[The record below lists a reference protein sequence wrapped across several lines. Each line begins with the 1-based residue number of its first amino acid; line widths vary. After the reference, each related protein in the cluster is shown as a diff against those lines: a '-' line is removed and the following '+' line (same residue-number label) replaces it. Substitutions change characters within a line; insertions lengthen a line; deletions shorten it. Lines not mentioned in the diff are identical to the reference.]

1 MNAHIVPA
9 ADVRQGDLI
18 LWDGG
23 LCHVSAID
31 NRGGDTITVTR
42 RHTVVTTTIGGSM
55 SWVLTCGQASRQVA
69 GVGLSE
75 LVAVVTESEDE

>member
-1 MNAHIVPA
+1 MNARIVPA
-9 ADVRQGDLI
+9 ADVRQGDPI
-18 LWDGG
+18 LWEGG

-31 NRGGDTITVTR
+31 NRAEDTITVTR
-42 RHTVVTTTIGGSM
+42 RNTVITTVTGGSL
-55 SWVLTCGQASRQVA
+55 SWVLTCGQTSRQVA

>member
-1 MNAHIVPA
+1 MNARIVPA

-18 LWDGG
+18 LWEGG

-31 NRGGDTITVTR
+31 NRAGA
-42 RHTVVTTTIGGSM
+42 SM
-55 SWVLTCGQASRQVA
+55 SWVLTCGQTSRQVA

>member
-1 MNAHIVPA
+1 MNARIVPA
-9 ADVRQGDLI
+9 ADVQQGDLI

-31 NRGGDTITVTR
+31 NRGGGTITVER
-42 RHTVVTTTIGGSM
+42 RHTSITTTVGGSM
-55 SWVLTCGQASRQVA
+55 SWVLTCGETSRQVA
-69 GVGLSE
+69 GVGLLE

>member
-1 MNAHIVPA
+1 MNARIVPA
-9 ADVRQGDLI
+9 DDVRPGDLI

-42 RHTVVTTTIGGSM
+42 RNTAITTVTGGSM
-55 SWVLTCGQASRQVA
+55 SWVLTCGQTSRQVA

>member
-1 MNAHIVPA
+1 MNARIVPA

-18 LWDGG
+18 LWGAIG
-23 LCHVSAID
+23 ICRVSAID
-31 NRGGDTITVTR
+31 HRGGATL
-42 RHTVVTTTIGGSM
+42 
-55 SWVLTCGQASRQVA
+55 SWILTSGETSRQVA